1 MSSISSHLISLITDF
16 DCSSSIVGITYHGR
30 RRYKSFLGGVLT
42 VQSMI
47 SITVITIIYLVKYF
61 GKQDKQIVYQDEKFS
76 EPPLLDLSQN
86 FHIAVMMQFS
96 GANFFREDIIKIE
109 AVYIR
114 KENSTYQEK
123 PIELFDCGYKNF
135 PTNATMFDFLGL
147 KKAKCL
153 NLSGIDIQ
161 GGSINRI
168 YHYVQ
173 IKFVLCDEG
182 EIYEAFFEQAKPLVL
197 IYFLDTMYDI
207 HSSRP
212 HVEKYINYV
221 DVNVTY
227 RNAKMTNVFFSRNN
241 INEQADRMIRSDCDF
256 ANFVID
262 SYRDYESV
270 RTEHQK
276 NLLLINLLSS
286 KKKQIIHISY
296 LTMMD
301 VFANIGSFM
310 NIIIVVFSM
319 IGNYVNHYSFQ
330 GDLIKV
336 FFEEEKKINAMLSK
350 ANKVAPL
357 VHNTNA
363 KTVTINR
370 NSLFAT
376 NVRENKS
383 LVLFS
388 KKHIF
393 YIGLCDIVSMIT
405 CGYSPRTK
413 LKVEYRRTLKYINAY
428 QDLLNLYKKIK
439 EIEIFQR
446 LLLKN
451 QKIHHQN
458 KEEEIYSNNNDS
470 NKFLLTNC
478 SNGISKNEIFPLS

>member
-1 MSSISSHLISLITDF
+1 MSSISSHIVALVTDF
-16 DCSSSIVGITYHGR
+16 DCSSSIVGITYRGR
-30 RRYKSFLGGVLT
+30 RRYKSLIGGVLT
-42 VQSMI
+42 LLSIV
-47 SITVITIIYLVKYF
+47 SITVITLIYLVKYF
-61 GKQDKQIVYQDEKFS
+61 SKQNKQIVYQDEKFS
-76 EPPLLDLSQN
+76 APPLLDLSEN
-86 FHIAVMMQFS
+86 FHIAVMMQFE
-96 GANFFREDIIKIE
+96 GANSFREDIIKIE
-109 AVYIR
+109 AIYIR
-114 KENSTYQEK
+114 KDESTYQEK
-123 PIELFDCGYKNF
+123 SIELFDCEYKDF
-135 PTNATMFDFLGL
+135 PTNVSMFDFLGL
-147 KKAKCL
+147 KNAKCL

-161 GGSINRI
+161 GGSINKI

-173 IKFVLCDEG
+173 IKFILCDDAK
-182 EIYEAFFEQAKPLVL
+182 IYENFFEQTKPLVL
-197 IYFLDTMYDI
+197 LYFLDTMYDI
-207 HSSRP
+207 HSNRP

-227 RNAKMTNVFFSRNN
+227 RNAKMTNIFFSKNN
-241 INEQADRMIRSDCDF
+241 INEQADRIIRPDCDF
-256 ANFVID
+256 ANFVLD

-296 LTMMD
+296 LTLMD
-301 VFANIGSFM
+301 VSANIGSFM

-330 GDLIKV
+330 GDLIRV
-336 FFEEEKKINAMLSK
+336 FFKEEKKITAMLSK

-357 VHNTNA
+357 SLQNNA
-363 KTVTINR
+363 KFTINR

-376 NVRENKS
+376 NVNENKNFV
-383 LVLFS
+383 LVK

-393 YIGLCDIVSMIT
+393 YIGLCDIISSFT
-405 CGYSPRTK
+405 CGCFPAK
-413 LKVEYRRTLKYINAY
+413 LKNEYRKTLKYINSY

-458 KEEEIYSNNNDS
+458 KEEDINDS
-470 NKFLLTNC
+470 NKILLTNC
-478 SNGISKNEIFPLS
+478 SNGISKHELYPLS